1 MKTILSYPL
10 TLVFY
15 LCFGSLLVFFHPLQW
30 IAHNLFGY
38 KAHKNMVDLLNFFI
52 LRCLN
57 LLGTRIRFKQFTAFP
72 EDHSIIFVAN
82 HQSTFDI
89 PPLIWHLRKYHA
101 KFVSKIE
108 LEKGIPSVSFNLKH
122 GGSILINRKKSKE
135 AIDKLEAFGKRLTE
149 KNHSVIIFPE
159 GTRSKNGQMRKFHRS
174 GLLALLKTM
183 PNAYIVPISIN
194 NSWKFSQQNYF
205 PMPIGNDLSFTF
217 HEPFNI
223 NQNKKEELIDTL
235 QSIIK
240 KGLNL

>member
-1 MKTILSYPL
+1 MSMYAMKKSYPSYTISKNKIQL
-10 TLVFY
+10 TTEIDTDKKLNQ
-15 LCFGSLLVFFHPLQW
+15 LSEK
-30 IAHNLFGY
+30 Y
-38 KAHKNMVDLLNFFI
+38 KNYRQNNVD
-52 LRCLN
+52 
-57 LLGTRIRFKQFTAFP
+57 G
-72 EDHSIIFVAN
+72 
-82 HQSTFDI
+82 
-89 PPLIWHLRKYHA
+89 
-101 KFVSKIE
+101 SKIE

-194 NSWKFSQQNYF
+194 NAWKFSQQNYF
-205 PMPIGNDLSFTF
+205 PMTIGNDLSFTF

>member
-38 KAHKNMVDLLNFFI
+38 KAHKNTVDLLNFFI

-108 LEKGIPSVSFNLKH
+108 LSKYQELSFK
-122 GGSILINRKKSKE
+122 IIYRKKIIE
-135 AIDKLEAFGKRLTE
+135 KLRKDFTLIQL
-149 KNHSVIIFPE
+149 SVVHI
-159 GTRSKNGQMRKFHRS
+159 
-174 GLLALLKTM
+174 LKLVLFQ
-183 PNAYIVPISIN
+183 NLVIS
-194 NSWKFSQQNYF
+194 
-205 PMPIGNDLSFTF
+205 
-217 HEPFNI
+217 
-223 NQNKKEELIDTL
+223 
-235 QSIIK
+235 
-240 KGLNL
+240 